1 MDNKAIES
9 LNEKAEELA
18 SVTSGTNLALSEMR
32 IQFET
37 LAEMQKEERI
47 ETQRMHN
54 EAVDKLME
62 RHAKEIAHWKHICIG
77 LVVTICLIIGSLVGA
92 AIYLVSNFEFEFQD
106 GYELN
111 QNIDI
116 GGNGDPQIH
125 DGIHFNAD

>member
-1 MDNKAIES
+1 MDKAVER
-9 LNEKAEELA
+9 LNESAKKLDEMTDVA
-18 SVTSGTNLALSEMR
+18 NLKLT
-32 IQFET
+32 ET
-37 LAEMQKEERI
+37 LLQFDTMVQAQKEERV
-47 ETQRMHN
+47 ETTRMHN
-54 EAVDKLME
+54 EAIEKIME
-62 RHAKEIAHWKHICIG
+62 RHAKDIAHLKHIIIG
-77 LVVTICLIIGSLVGA
+77 LIITICLIIGSLVGA